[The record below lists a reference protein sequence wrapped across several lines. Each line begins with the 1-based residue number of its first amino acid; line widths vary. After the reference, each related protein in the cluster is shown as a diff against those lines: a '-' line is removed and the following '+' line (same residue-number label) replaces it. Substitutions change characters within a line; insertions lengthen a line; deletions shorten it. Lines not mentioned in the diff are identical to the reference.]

1 MYDFIKRLVDIAFAS
16 TLILILSPILILVM
30 IVLRFTGEGE
40 IFYRQ
45 KRIGYK
51 NRYFGIYKFATM
63 LKDSPNIG
71 TKSIT
76 LRNDPRVT
84 PFGKYLR
91 MTKINEFPQLFNILL
106 GDMTIV
112 GPRPFVDETF
122 AAYPEHVQQRVYDV
136 RPGLTGVGS
145 VVYRDEE
152 DLISNSELPPA
163 QFYRE
168 FIAPHKGELEL
179 WYQDNKS
186 AWVDLQLVFLT
197 AAAVV
202 MPEASNLLYKCFP
215 TAPKPGADVVQVA
228 TSE

>member
-30 IVLRFTGEGE
+30 ILLRFTGEGE

-84 PFGKYLR
+84 TVGKYLR
-91 MTKINEFPQLFNILL
+91 MTKVNEFPQLFNILL

-122 AAYPEHVQQRVYDV
+122 AAYPDHVQRRVYDV

-152 DLISNSELPPA
+152 DLISSSDLPPA

-186 AWVDLQLVFLT
+186 AWIDIQLVFLT
-197 AAAVV
+197 AAAVI

-215 TAPKPGADVVQVA
+215 TAPKPGVDVLQVA